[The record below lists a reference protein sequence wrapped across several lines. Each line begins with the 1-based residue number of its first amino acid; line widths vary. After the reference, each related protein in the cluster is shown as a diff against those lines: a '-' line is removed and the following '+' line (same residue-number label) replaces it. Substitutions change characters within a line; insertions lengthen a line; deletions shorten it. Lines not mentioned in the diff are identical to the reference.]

1 MKVKCTSS
9 FYIVGKGIFNNG
21 TIIDVDDE
29 LAEKLIKQGIAVEY
43 TENEETIKKEEN
55 IQNNEKEVIVQ
66 SEVIKVEKEID
77 YNTLTVKAL
86 KSLLE
91 EKGLSTKGRKAELI
105 ERLKGN

>member
-9 FYIVGKGIFNNG
+9 FYIVKQGIFNNG
-21 TIIDVDDE
+21 EIVDFDDE
-29 LAEKLIKQGIAVEY
+29 LALKLIKQGVVVEY
-43 TENEETIKKEEN
+43 AEEVKAIEKEEN
-55 IQNNEKEVIVQ
+55 IQ

-91 EKGLSTKGRKAELI
+91 EKGLPTKGKKAELI